1 MATNTIPTKQNH
13 TAANNASGNT
23 SGPYAISFDYL
34 LESDVEVRVNN
45 TLKTQTTHYT
55 FPTKNSIQFT
65 SGNFPSIGNVIQI
78 KRNTNITVPKVDF
91 QDGSV
96 LNESDLDNNSKHILF
111 GMQETK
117 EDTESLVNTFT
128 GSTAPTGISNGA
140 RWYDTV
146 SGRTFVYYVDADSA
160 QWVESNPPFDFGQS
174 STISNSNISATAGI
188 EGSKLQASSGSNSGT
203 MSAADFTKLSGIET
217 GATRDQTDAEIRTA
231 VEAATDSNVFTDADH
246 SKLNAIEA
254 NADVTDATNV
264 DAAGAVMNSDTS
276 TSSMNFVIDEDNM
289 SSNSAT
295 KVPTQQSVKA
305 YVDTEVADLVNSAPS
320 TLDTLG
326 EIATALN
333 NDAALNTTL
342 TNSIAT
348 KLPLAGGTLTGDV
361 TFTGDSADIVF
372 DKSDNALEFADNAK
386 LVFGDGGDLTIV
398 HDSNHSSIKNITGNF
413 SILSD
418 TILLKNAANS
428 ESFIR
433 CQNSGVELYHAN
445 SLKLTTYSGGFN
457 LTGKLNV
464 SGDIDI
470 PDNSKLLIGTGDD
483 IKIFH
488 NSTDSF
494 IENTAGNLHIRP
506 KASEEGIKLT
516 PDGAVELYHDNV
528 KKAETA
534 SNGLDVEGT
543 VTCDDILLA
552 NSIQHEGQTN
562 TKIEFDGTQIK
573 LFSNAVQRLNIS
585 QFAAFLQTGY
595 KLSFL
600 SVSGESPYIRSF
612 GTNNGDIEIGQ
623 GTESMA
629 QFKRDGAVELYH
641 NGTKKFETTSTGVS
655 VTGDIVLNGSDL
667 DIYTSNGALIANDS
681 DGASSTARS
690 GSNIDHIWHDD
701 TNDSWNLVS
710 DSTYKSKG
718 NTNINVGSINGN
730 SFTTFK
736 YHGAAGDG
744 TTDDSTAVTNALA
757 TGKRVNGDGLIY
769 KVSAVPT
776 DFKNIRNAAFKVD
789 KQIHPSKDFFNQNT
803 AKITNNRAYTAWAQ
817 DKSYVVNNQ
826 IKVWSNFGD
835 AHKDGVRRPICFISD
850 DGGNSYPETTLLEDP
865 KFEKLESMSAGT
877 DGIYEYVFA
886 SKAAHTI
893 DINDANI
900 GSVTHYMYRRPV
912 AVKRVQK
919 VIATSAVST
928 ANETI
933 TITNH
938 GYGTGLEVKYNDEGG
953 TAIGGLSDTHY
964 FVIRVDANTIKLASS
979 LTNAEAGTAINL
991 TGTGNNS
998 QTITPYAGTYQRWKR
1013 TTITL
1018 PVSPYGSP
1026 AIKPIFQHSFAA
1038 GNGYIVTGATN
1049 GSGSFLVWSTDEG
1062 ATWTAKGL
1070 ISGGNYEEPTVRYDS
1085 TTSSFYAFSRGGNSD
1100 GQIAYHIIPHALNS
1114 STVTTHIAPSSFWT
1128 PDTRVQDS
1136 PVPFVIKDGY
1146 IHAFCTLRGTNADE
1160 RPDSFYIKHQLSDG
1174 ANIWTYAELYNI
1186 GQLLQLEKGDHDG
1199 TGGQNGVPAGASG
1212 VGIGSALIYNDKIM
1226 FFYSSEERSQADED
1240 PDQDLG
1246 VDKIVN
1252 LYQFVLNDKVKYGV
1266 TNYVD
1271 NFVEDRSS
1279 TNIAKLIPD
1288 TTPDNR
1294 NRQSWWQSHGNFI
1307 FSKTRSFS
1315 DPHIN
1320 SRTLDT
1326 SSFSHET
1333 GSQLAAFD
1341 SYDTSGEVSIFGET
1355 PNNNEKFGFTVYN
1368 TDDGGATGFMVQ
1380 HDQSLDILCD
1390 GSSKATVNTSGQ
1402 IKIPDNGKLLFGA
1415 GDGTNG
1421 DLEIYHDGSHT
1432 YLDCPSGAGNGDL
1445 IIKADDFHVKASNN
1459 EFMIEANENA
1469 GVHLYHNNSEKCK
1482 TTEYGFSVNN
1492 NILSWNEGSSGT
1504 NDNIDHIWH
1513 SDSANAFY
1521 FISDGTEKST
1531 TGSSKLVA
1539 GAIVFAANDPGTAA
1553 NRLDDYEEGTHTP
1566 GFANLNNSS
1575 HVSVTYFHYTKVGR
1589 LVHVDVLFNCNASLN
1604 DGSGFGFSL
1613 PFTQAGSRSG
1623 VMAGVTDAGVSVA
1636 AVLDPNA
1643 STTYIKLID
1652 ANTHVNY
1659 TTFAGHELRITGT
1672 YEAA

>member
-1 MATNTIPTKQNH
+1 MATNTIPTKQDH

-34 LESDVEVRVNN
+34 LESDVEVRVDN

-65 SGNFPSIGNVIQI
+65 SGNFPSIGAVIQI

-160 QWVESNPPFDFGQS
+160 QWVEANPPFDFGQS

-276 TSSMNFVIDEDNM
+276 TSSMNFVVDEDNM

-348 KLPLAGGTLTGDV
+348 KLSKAGGEMTGNITMSGSQTVDGRDLSVDGSKLDGIETGAINASNTAITNKLPLAGGTMTGNIVMSGSQTVDGRDLSVDGSKLDGIETNAINASNTAITNKLPLAGGTLTGDV
-361 TFTGDSADIVF
+361 TFTGDSANIVF
-372 DKSDNALEFADNAK
+372 DKSDDRLEFADGAELSLGDSEDFKIHYKFNRTLARQHGSGP
-386 LVFGDGGDLTIV
+386 LVIDLF
-398 HDSNHSSIKNITGNF
+398 SSGNFFHITGGQ
-413 SILSD
+413 LSSD
-418 TILLKNAANS
+418 IAK
-428 ESFIR
+428 FIP
-433 CQNSGVELYHAN
+433 G
-445 SLKLTTYSGGFN
+445 
-457 LTGKLNV
+457 
-464 SGDIDI
+464 
-470 PDNSKLLIGTGDD
+470 
-483 IKIFH
+483 
-488 NSTDSF
+488 
-494 IENTAGNLHIRP
+494 
-506 KASEEGIKLT
+506 
-516 PDGAVELYHDNV
+516 GAVELYHDNV
-528 KKAETA
+528 KK
-534 SNGLDVEGT
+534 
-543 VTCDDILLA
+543 
-552 NSIQHEGQTN
+552 
-562 TKIEFDGTQIK
+562 FD
-573 LFSNAVQRLNIS
+573 
-585 QFAAFLQTGY
+585 
-595 KLSFL
+595 
-600 SVSGESPYIRSF
+600 
-612 GTNNGDIEIGQ
+612 
-623 GTESMA
+623 
-629 QFKRDGAVELYH
+629 
-641 NGTKKFETTSTGVS
+641 TTSTGVS
-655 VTGDIVLNGSDL
+655 VTGDVVLNGTNL
-667 DIYTSNGALIANDS
+667 NIYTSNGALIANDS

-736 YHGAAGDG
+736 YHGAVGNG

-769 KVSAVPT
+769 KVSAVPA

-1013 TTITL
+1013 FTLTL
-1018 PVSPYGSP
+1018 PTSPFGSN
-1026 AIKPIFQHSFAA
+1026 IKPIFQHSFAA

-1049 GSGSFLVWSTDEG
+1049 GDGSFLVWSTDEG
-1062 ATWTAKGL
+1062 ANWTAKGL

-1186 GQLLQLEKGDHDG
+1186 GQLLQLEKGDHDD

-1246 VDKIVN
+1246 IDKIVN

-1390 GSSKATVNTSGQ
+1390 GSSKATVNTNGQ

-1432 YLDCPSGAGNGDL
+1432 YLDCPVGAGNGDL

-1469 GVHLYHNNSEKCK
+1469 GVHLYHNNSDKCK

-1539 GAIVFAANDPGTAA
+1539 QSLVFGANNPLTAA
-1553 NRLDDYEEGTHTP
+1553 NRLDDYEEGSHTP
-1566 GFANLNNSS
+1566 
-1575 HVSVTYFHYTKVGR
+1575 TYSNFQGTAGHIV
-1589 LVHVDVLFNCNASLN
+1589 VDYYRYIKIGAAVYINVKFTLNASLS
-1604 DGSGFGFSL
+1604 DGSGFQFSV
-1613 PFTQAGSRSG
+1613 PFAAKTSIDYKA
-1623 VMAGVTDAGVSVA
+1623 TFA
-1636 AVLDPNA
+1636 AV
-1643 STTYIKLID
+1643 
-1652 ANTHVNY
+1652 
-1659 TTFAGHELRITGT
+1659 TTFGHPLAGNFQGDSANKVIIKRADTMANQTYTSLAGKVIEITGT
-1672 YEAA
+1672 YEAD